1 MVGRAVWGWRFV
13 DCNVCLLTQWL
24 PEMFGLTSI
33 IQFMPNTI
41 RYAHKYTH
49 TISLS
54 FSPRP
59 LSFSY
64 SLFVSLY
71 CAHLRT
77 YTNIQQTH
85 TLAQTTSPWD
95 NMLTVLLL
103 KMPLLSLLF
112 KHLTP
117 VHFTDIWYDALLPFS
132 DVHLPLMTLICVPFK
147 PFKDSSLLYTNRG
160 TFPGCWWWRWDARW
174 WSHYTQT
181 LLPQDNMTRYS
192 HLFFNTKRLSTTR
205 RLLSSCWTQ
214 CMNERKLIE
223 SSQMP

>member
-1 MVGRAVWGWRFV
+1 
-13 DCNVCLLTQWL
+13 
-24 PEMFGLTSI
+24 MFGLTSI

-49 TISLS
+49 TLSLS

-103 KMPLLSLLF
+103 KMPLLSLLC

-117 VHFTDIWYDALLPFS
+117 VQFTDIWYDALLPFS
-132 DVHLPLMTLICVPFK
+132 DVHLPLMQLICVPFK
-147 PFKDSSLLYTNRG
+147 PFKDSSLN
-160 TFPGCWWWRWDARW
+160 
-174 WSHYTQT
+174 TQT
-181 LLPQDNMTRYS
+181 EALFLAVDDDAGTHVDGATTRKHYS
-192 HLFFNTKRLSTTR
+192 HRTTWPATHTFCFFNTKRLSTTR